1 MQAAID
7 RQLKQHVAPGNGGV
21 SQEMWVAA
29 PAEVRR
35 RERRVIE
42 LILRTGLAPKI
53 LRRKQMIFLPKA
65 QAVDPTLDNSK
76 GLPPRRPI
84 TVQSAFANR
93 VFLVIKHFVEN
104 GIPSSPLQHGF
115 RRDRSV
121 ADAAILTTLLIERAK
136 EIFEPLL
143 LVSKDCLKC
152 YDRIPSWV
160 MELLYLGM
168 GVSETARR
176 LMIDFLGPG
185 GISVRTAFGWLT
197 TGEREFGIGQG
208 SILAILHIGFYMDCL
223 QDQLAKCSDPVQI
236 RHHQEGHGIDI
247 GSTMF
252 VDDQLDVSTSY
263 NCLLDRARITN
274 LFTGKFATGG
284 VFGSA
289 KSFQMYIAEPEKHYP
304 AVLLNDG
311 RGTPQ
316 PVQVV
321 APEQGFKHLGIYQAG
336 EDQWAASLEPAW
348 QKLVSDADR
357 VKCLGLTL
365 PEFRYVVNHIWI
377 PRLRYRMVLGGA
389 IGMAAKVDIF
399 IRQVARAVLH
409 YLFL

>member
-1 MQAAID
+1 
-7 RQLKQHVAPGNGGV
+7 
-21 SQEMWVAA
+21 
-29 PAEVRR
+29 
-35 RERRVIE
+35 
-42 LILRTGLAPKI
+42 
-53 LRRKQMIFLPKA
+53 
-65 QAVDPTLDNSK
+65 
-76 GLPPRRPI
+76 
-84 TVQSAFANR
+84 
-93 VFLVIKHFVEN
+93 
-104 GIPSSPLQHGF
+104 
-115 RRDRSV
+115 
-121 ADAAILTTLLIERAK
+121 
-136 EIFEPLL
+136 
-143 LVSKDCLKC
+143 
-152 YDRIPSWV
+152 
-160 MELLYLGM
+160 
-168 GVSETARR
+168 
-176 LMIDFLGPG
+176 
-185 GISVRTAFGWLT
+185 
-197 TGEREFGIGQG
+197 
-208 SILAILHIGFYMDCL
+208 
-223 QDQLAKCSDPVQI
+223 
-236 RHHQEGHGIDI
+236 
-247 GSTMF
+247 MF